1 MKKYIRP
8 QSTVL
13 AIMTEGLI
21 AGSDSDSENLGGSVK
36 GTVTTQDDYANKY
49 IWNKSEWTE
58 E

>member
-21 AGSDSDSENLGGSVK
+21 AGSDTENLGGSVK

-49 IWNKSEWTE
+49 IWNNSEWTE

>member
-13 AIMTEGLI
+13 AIMTEGLM
-21 AGSDSDSENLGGSVK
+21 AASDSENLGGSVK